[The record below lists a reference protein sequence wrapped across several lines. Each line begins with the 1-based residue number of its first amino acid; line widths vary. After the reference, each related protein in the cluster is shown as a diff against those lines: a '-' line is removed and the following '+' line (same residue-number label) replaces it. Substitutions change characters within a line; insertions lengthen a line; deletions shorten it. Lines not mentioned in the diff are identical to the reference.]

1 MSVFIVGL
9 SCVAGAAAIMA
20 AITYFLRKSKSP
32 DEVEGSENN
41 TLSGQVF
48 GIVGGL
54 HAVLIAFI
62 LIGLLDNANSASD
75 ESYREAGGLIAV
87 DWAAKSL
94 PADARVKI
102 QQLTRAYATT
112 VSEKEWPRMADGEKV
127 EKPGWTQL
135 EQLSTVVSGVEVSED
150 WQKSRQQEATEKLW
164 DVYEARQERLNAV
177 NNGGVSP
184 VIWFALALGTLL
196 TVGLPLLFGGTKL
209 RTHIIVVST
218 LTATLTL
225 LLFAIYQLQ
234 NPFTGGAAVGPDA
247 FQSVLERL
255 K

>member
-9 SCVAGAAAIMA
+9 SCVIGAAAIMA

-32 DEVEGSENN
+32 DKVEGSENN
-41 TLSGQVF
+41 ALSGQVF

-54 HAVLIAFI
+54 HAVLVAFI

-75 ESYREAGGLIAV
+75 ESFREADGLIAV

-94 PADARVKI
+94 PADARGQM
-102 QQLTRAYATT
+102 QQLAHAYAAT

-127 EKPGWTQL
+127 EKLGWTQL
-135 EQLSTVVSGVEVSED
+135 EQLSTVVSGIEVSED

-184 VIWFALALGTLL
+184 VIWFALTLGTLL

-209 RTHIIVVST
+209 RTHMIVVST